1 MSDSERAPGSSGGQ
15 PGRVRDDGA
24 APDLS
29 TERGLRGLAAGRWVL
44 VHHVAVLLLL
54 ALVGCVWTGV
64 LAAAALG
71 RGPAA
76 GSAVGAIGA
85 VLALGMA
92 LAAFAVRRRRWLT
105 GHWLDASA
113 LPARLLLY
121 CTIGAWAALV
131 VLRVPA
137 NGPRLVFAAA
147 MALTVYSALMLVPPL
162 RRTGRARRVVR
173 ALDLLLLNLC
183 ILVVVGEIGLRAAA
197 RWRPSVLLMR
207 PDAGIEESL
216 EASRYP
222 AGTLRHGF
230 PVNSGGHYDEEFL
243 PKARGQR
250 LVVCIGDSF
259 SAGVVHHGFHF
270 TTVAE
275 RRLDRVTIDNMGLP
289 AIDIPHYQLLLARE
303 ALPLKPDAVVVNLF
317 VGNDLSWPLPA
328 PQGASSLAG
337 WFNASNLLVLEVP
350 RRLLILSRQ
359 GRRARQALEDRGGHG
374 GEADILRTRREIL
387 ERYPWY
393 DNPLS
398 EPPTLDRESHLTIE
412 RRRAAQLCRQPRDGF
427 ALRLERLE
435 EMRTA
440 ARGVPLAVMIIPDVF
455 QVEDSLWSEVAPP
468 GATREKRMRS
478 VAITRRWLEE
488 HSFTYLDLLPVLRRA
503 RPLADG
509 ELHLYKLND
518 THFNAR
524 GNAVV
529 GRALADFLKRWPTGD
544 EGAGILPPG

>member
-1 MSDSERAPGSSGGQ
+1 M
-15 PGRVRDDGA
+15 
-24 APDLS
+24 
-29 TERGLRGLAAGRWVL
+29 L
-44 VHHVAVLLLL
+44 VHHAAVLLLL
-54 ALVGCVWTGV
+54 ALAACVWIAV

-76 GSAVGAIGA
+76 GSALGAIGA
-85 VLALGMA
+85 VLALGVA

-105 GHWLDASA
+105 GHWLDSSAS
-113 LPARLLLY
+113 PARLLLY
-121 CTIGAWAALV
+121 CTVGAWAGLV
-131 VLRVPA
+131 VLGVAVDGRSVA
-137 NGPRLVFAAA
+137 GAAA
-147 MALTVYSALMLVPPL
+147 VALAVYSALMLVPPL
-162 RRTGRARRVVR
+162 RPTGRARRVVR

-183 ILVVVGEIGLRAAA
+183 ILVVAGEIGLRAAA
-197 RWRPSVLLMR
+197 RWRPSVLLTR

-222 AGTLRHGF
+222 AGTVRHGF

-243 PKARGQR
+243 PKARGRR

-259 SAGVVHHGFHF
+259 SAGVVHHNFHF

-275 RRLDRVTIDNMGLP
+275 RRLAGVTIDNMGLP
-289 AIDIPHYQLLLARE
+289 AIDLPHYQLLLERE
-303 ALPLKPDAVVVNLF
+303 ALPLRPDAVVVNLF

-328 PQGASSLAG
+328 PEGVSSLAG
-337 WFNASNLLVLEVP
+337 WFNASNLMVLEVP

-374 GEADILRTRREIL
+374 GEADILRTREEIL

-393 DNPLS
+393 DDPLA
-398 EPPTLDRESHLTIE
+398 EPPTLDRETYLTIE
-412 RRRAAQLCRQPRDGF
+412 RRRAAQLCVDQPRNGF
-427 ALRLERLE
+427 ALRLARLE

-478 VAITRRWLEE
+478 VAITRRWLEG
-488 HSFTYLDLLPVLRRA
+488 HSFACLDLLPVLRGA

-524 GNAVV
+524 GNAIV
-529 GRALADFLKRWPTGD
+529 GRALADFLKRWLPAPDAPKSVPT
-544 EGAGILPPG
+544 E